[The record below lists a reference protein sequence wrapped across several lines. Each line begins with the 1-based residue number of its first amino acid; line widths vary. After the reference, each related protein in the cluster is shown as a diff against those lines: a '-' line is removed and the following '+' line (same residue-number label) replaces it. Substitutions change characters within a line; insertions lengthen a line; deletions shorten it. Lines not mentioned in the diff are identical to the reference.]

1 MKKKTNVRGV
11 KPIKPIPD
19 PPPLDQLQG
28 IAKLA
33 ATEIAKECACLFAQQ
48 GKVVAII
55 VKHMRPVMDRLG
67 LALVETMEPPRHS
80 CHQYFITQRCE
91 HPELI
96 ARQKFDKMVDAEEFT
111 DGPFC
116 ETFGSGYGEPYNPRR
131 QAFGMAGKRGVYC
144 ELSEKTSP

>member
-48 GKVVAII
+48 SKVVAII

-67 LALVETMEPPRHS
+67 LALVAHLFSSSPRGPRNERPS
-80 CHQYFITQRCE
+80 KN
-91 HPELI
+91 
-96 ARQKFDKMVDAEEFT
+96 ANDAE
-111 DGPFC
+111 
-116 ETFGSGYGEPYNPRR
+116 
-131 QAFGMAGKRGVYC
+131 GKGG
-144 ELSEKTSP
+144 